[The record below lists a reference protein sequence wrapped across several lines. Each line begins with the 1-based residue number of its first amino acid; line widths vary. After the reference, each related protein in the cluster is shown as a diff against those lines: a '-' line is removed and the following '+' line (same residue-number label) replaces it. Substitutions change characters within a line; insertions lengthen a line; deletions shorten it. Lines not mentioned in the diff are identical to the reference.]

1 MKEDISFTEQIRIAL
16 SKPLWY
22 KSLFQ
27 QSLKKHVCYFLILIV
42 LTTVIRSVIP
52 TAAYI
57 QSVGGL
63 QRLLLEGIPTFSF
76 TNGELTVDEVV
87 DIERNGV
94 QLYIDTSK
102 ESYTLEDAKAAA
114 AGMDDSFAL
123 VYLVS
128 RTNMVCNQVSVPYS
142 FQELQGFTLDNQ
154 IVYQIAPAYLIFS
167 VLFAFFYNMAAY
179 LFSALFFAV
188 FGYLINRVLNLKLR
202 FGQIYLIAMYA
213 KSVQILLE
221 AVLEVA
227 GFSLL
232 YYIGSIAGIFIT
244 CNYMTRGMSSFLLP
258 SVKTGDDNLRE

>member
-22 KSLFQ
+22 KSLFN

-63 QRLLLEGIPTFSF
+63 QRLLLEGIPGFSF
-76 TNGELTVDEVV
+76 ENGKLTVDEVV
-87 DIERNGV
+87 DLEQNGTR
-94 QLYIDTSK
+94 LYIDTSK
-102 ESYTLEDAKAAA
+102 EEYTSEDAQAAA
-114 AGMDDSFAL
+114 AEMDDSFAL

-128 RTNMVCNQVSVPYS
+128 QTNIVCNQVALPFS
-142 FQELQGFTLDNQ
+142 FQEFNGLTLNNQ
-154 IVYQIAPAYLIFS
+154 VIYQLAPTYLIFS
-167 VLFAFFYNMAAY
+167 ALFAFFYNMAAY

-188 FGYLINRVLNLKLR
+188 FGYLMNRVLNLNLR

-232 YYIGSIAGIFIT
+232 YYIGSIVGIFIT

-258 SVKTGDDNLRE
+258 PVKTGDDHLQE